1 MDYQIIL
8 NMFAE
13 IVGVAFPIAIIGN
26 LVVSLANIMLDFIFP
41 RKRGGF

>member
-8 NMFAE
+8 NMFTE
-13 IVGVAFPIAIIGN
+13 IMQVAFPIAIIGN
-26 LVVSLANIMLDFIFP
+26 LVVSLACIMLDFIFP